1 MGLLS
6 ECQFCHQFFSTKGM
20 AEHVRA
26 KHGTDVRARTI
37 TVKTRASPDNASAS
51 KLRGHEANR
60 NRNSS
65 QANFG
70 NRLTK
75 AEQAQKVRHELQG
88 RKNDATAAFIKRLA
102 QQKANIEP
110 LSSVW
115 KEQVAKL
122 SPLKAKVATRPSAK
136 VRRQE
141 HSYSLQLGRVPA
153 RNVPAPVTPSPT
165 LVGES
170 AKQALMPRPSSSV
183 DVPCSCCGEN
193 ERCFRCDGKGY
204 YEVSEEKA
212 ARMGKLATSS
222 PTPVR
227 HGPVGFASD
236 TRGAAYGLREQGRFA
251 SAPLHDDF
259 GDDSSS

>member
-6 ECQFCHQFFSTKGM
+6 ECQFCHQYFSSKRM

-26 KHGTDVRARTI
+26 KHGTGRARSVTAQ
-37 TVKTRASPDNASAS
+37 TRANPGNASAN
-51 KLRGHEANR
+51 KPRGHESNQ

-65 QANFG
+65 QTSTG
-70 NRLTK
+70 RLITK
-75 AEQAQKVRHELQG
+75 AEEAQQVRSQLQG
-88 RKNDATAAFIKRLA
+88 RKNDATAAFIRRSA

-122 SPLKAKVATRPSAK
+122 SPLKEKAATRPSAK
-136 VRRQE
+136 ARRQE

-153 RNVPAPVTPSPT
+153 RNVPAPATPSSPT
-165 LVGES
+165 LVKKS
-170 AKQALMPRPSSSV
+170 ARQALNPRAPSSV
-183 DVPCSCCGEN
+183 DVPCSCGGEN
-193 ERCFRCDGKGY
+193 ERCFRCYGKGY
-204 YEVSEEKA
+204 YEVSKEKA
-212 ARMGKLATSS
+212 ARMAKPATSS
-222 PTPVR
+222 PTSVR
-227 HGPVGFASD
+227 HGPIGFASD
-236 TRGAAYGLREQGRFA
+236 ARGASYGLREQGRFA